1 MRQGS
6 KEAGSSNVSR
16 MNGTADARDRSFLF
30 MTHAGDPGGAEFKM
44 LALCKALAPA
54 AHVLL
59 LQNGRLERLLGAQG
73 TPCVVAPLDAST
85 GAVRRDGGVSG
96 LVRAAPGSLRL
107 VKRIAREARPHD
119 VVVCFSQKAF
129 VLASLAKP
137 FMRRPIVWF
146 MNDILSRD
154 HFSALSIKLLITLSR
169 YSADRVAVVSKESL
183 REWLRAGGRP
193 NGISVVHSGID
204 LEEVRRQMAD
214 PERIAT
220 YRHEYAPDG
229 VPLIGMFGRVSSWKG
244 QDIFLRAMARIPGA
258 RGVIAGG
265 ALFDEQDYDR
275 ELRVLAQELGVADRV
290 VFAGHVEDPMTL
302 MAACDVVAH
311 CSTAPE
317 PSGRVIVEAMFAGT
331 PVIGSDAG
339 GVREFILEGETGL
352 LTPMKDVGALVAAI
366 RRYLEEPVWAKQVA
380 SHARQRAHENYS
392 SRATVAGFQRAVAGL
407 AGYSA

>member
-6 KEAGSSNVSR
+6 KEAGSSKALR
-16 MNGTADARDRSFLF
+16 MHRSTEARDPSFLF

-44 LALCKALAPA
+44 LALCKALGAS

-59 LQNGRLERLLGAQG
+59 LHHGRLERMLAAQG
-73 TPCVVAPLDAST
+73 TPCVVAELGERT
-85 GAVRRDGGVSG
+85 GAVRRDGGVGS
-96 LVRAAPGSLRL
+96 LVRAAPGSLRT

-146 MNDILSRD
+146 MNDIVSRD
-154 HFSALSIKLLITLSR
+154 HFSPLLIKLLIKLSR
-169 YSADRVAVVSKESL
+169 YSADRIAVVSEESL
-183 REWLRAGGRP
+183 REWLRAGGRSD
-193 NGISVVHSGID
+193 GISVVHSGID
-204 LEEVRRQMAD
+204 LDEVNRQIAD
-214 PERIAT
+214 PARIAA
-220 YRHEYAPDG
+220 YRLEYAPG
-229 VPLIGMFGRVSSWKG
+229 GGPLVGMFGRVSSWKG
-244 QDIFLRAMARIPGA
+244 QDIFLRAMAEIPGV

-265 ALFDEQDYDR
+265 ALFDEQDYER
-275 ELRVLAQELGVADRV
+275 ELRALAHELGVAERV
-290 VFAGHVEDPMTL
+290 IFAGHVDDPMTL

-352 LTPMKDVGALVAAI
+352 LTPMKDVAALVAAI
-366 RRYLEEPVWAKQVA
+366 HRYLAKPDWAKEVA
-380 SHARQRAHENYS
+380 THARERAHENYS
-392 SRATVAGFQRAVAGL
+392 SRATVAGFRRAVAGL
-407 AGYSA
+407 AG

>member
-1 MRQGS
+1 MRQDS
-6 KEAGSSNVSR
+6 RDAGDSGV
-16 MNGTADARDRSFLF
+16 ARTYLF

-44 LALCKALAPA
+44 LALSKALAPSI
-54 AHVLL
+54 HVLL
-59 LQNGRLERLLGAQG
+59 LQHGRLEKMLAAQG
-73 TPCVVAPLDAST
+73 TPCVVAPLGEKT
-85 GAVRRDGGVSG
+85 GAVRRDGGVSS

-154 HFSALSIKLLITLSR
+154 HFSPLLIKLLITLSR
-169 YSADRVAVVSKESL
+169 YSADRVAVVSEESL
-183 REWLRAGGRP
+183 REWLRAGGRRE
-193 NGISVVHSGID
+193 GISVVHSGID
-204 LEEVRRQMAD
+204 LEEVSRQIAD
-214 PERIAT
+214 PARIAA
-220 YRHEYAPDG
+220 YRHEYAPG
-229 VPLIGMFGRVSSWKG
+229 GTPLIGMFGRVSSWKG

-265 ALFDEQDYDR
+265 ALFDEKPYEDALR
-275 ELRVLAQELGVADRV
+275 ALAHELRVEDRV
-290 VFAGHVEDPMTL
+290 TFAGHVDDPMTL

-339 GVREFILEGETGL
+339 GVREFILPGETGL
-352 LTPMKDVGALVAAI
+352 LTPMKDVDALVAAI
-366 RRYLEEPVWAKQVA
+366 LRYLEEPDWARQVA
-380 SHARQRAHENYS
+380 MHARARAHENYS
-392 SRATVAGFQRAVAGL
+392 SSATVAGFQRAVAGL
-407 AGYSA
+407 AGYSRHS

>member
-6 KEAGSSNVSR
+6 TEADDSKTSR
-16 MNGTADARDRSFLF
+16 MNGTAEARAPSFLF

-44 LALCKALAPA
+44 LALCKALGPS

-59 LQNGRLERLLGAQG
+59 LHHGRLEAMLAAQG
-73 TPCVVAPLDAST
+73 TPCVVAPLDAEA
-85 GAVRRDGGVSG
+85 GAVRRDGGLG
-96 LVRAAPGSLRL
+96 NLVRAAPGSLRL

-129 VLASLAKP
+129 VLASLSKP

-154 HFSALSIKLLITLSR
+154 HFSPLLIRLLIALSR
-169 YSADRVAVVSKESL
+169 YSADRIAVVSEESL

-193 NGISVVHSGID
+193 DGISVVHSGID
-204 LEEVRRQMAD
+204 LDEVSRQTAD
-214 PERIAT
+214 LARIAA
-220 YRHEYAPDG
+220 YRREFSPDG
-229 VPLIGMFGRVSSWKG
+229 APLIGMFGRVSSWKG
-244 QDIFLRAMARIPGA
+244 QDIFLRAMAQIPDA

-265 ALFDEQDYDR
+265 ALFDEQDYER
-275 ELRVLAQELGVADRV
+275 ELRALARELGVEDRV
-290 VFAGHVEDPMTL
+290 AFTGHVDDPMTL
-302 MAACDVVAH
+302 MSACDVVAH

-339 GVREFILEGETGL
+339 GVREFILPGETGL
-352 LTPMKDVGALVAAI
+352 LTPMKDVDALVAAI
-366 RRYLEEPVWAKQVA
+366 RRYLGEPVWAKQVA
-380 SHARQRAHENYS
+380 SHARQHAHANYS
-392 SRATVAGFQRAVAGL
+392 SRATVAGFQRAVSGL
-407 AGYSA
+407 AGYSP

>member
-1 MRQGS
+1 MRRGS
-6 KEAGSSNVSR
+6 KEAGNSKPAQ
-16 MNGTADARDRSFLF
+16 TFLF

-44 LALCKALAPA
+44 LALCKALAPST
-54 AHVLL
+54 HVLL
-59 LQNGRLERLLGAQG
+59 LQHGRLEHMLVAQG
-73 TPCVVAPLDAST
+73 TPCVVAPLNART
-85 GAVRRDGGVSG
+85 RGVRRDGGVSS

-154 HFSALSIKLLITLSR
+154 HFSPLLIKLLITLSR
-169 YSADRVAVVSKESL
+169 YSADRVAVVSEESM
-183 REWLRAGGRP
+183 REWLRAGGRRD
-193 NGISVVHSGID
+193 GISVVHSGID
-204 LEEVRRQMAD
+204 LDEVNRQIAD
-214 PERIAT
+214 PARIAAC
-220 YRHEYAPDG
+220 RHEHAPDG
-229 VPLIGMFGRVSSWKG
+229 APLIGMFGRVSSWKG
-244 QDIFLRAMARIPGA
+244 QDIFLRALAQIPAA

-265 ALFDEQDYDR
+265 ALFDERDYER
-275 ELRVLAQELGVADRV
+275 ELRALAHELGVDDRV
-290 VFAGHVEDPMTL
+290 TFAGHVDDPMTL

-339 GVREFILEGETGL
+339 GVREFILPEETGL
-352 LTPMKDVGALVAAI
+352 LTPMKDVDALVAAI
-366 RRYLEEPVWAKQVA
+366 HRYLEEPDWARQVA
-380 SHARQRAHENYS
+380 IHARERAHENYS
-392 SRATVAGFQRAVAGL
+392 SRATVAGFQRTLAGL
-407 AGYSA
+407 AGYSHAP

>member
-1 MRQGS
+1 MN
-6 KEAGSSNVSR
+6 EA
-16 MNGTADARDRSFLF
+16 ADARDPSFLF

-44 LALCKALAPA
+44 LALCKALAPS

-59 LQNGRLERLLGAQG
+59 LQHGRLEALLSAQG
-73 TPCVVAPLDAST
+73 TPCVVAPLDPGT
-85 GAVRRDGGVSG
+85 GAVRRDGGVRS

-154 HFSALSIKLLITLSR
+154 HFSPMLIKLLIALSR
-169 YSADRVAVVSKESL
+169 YSADRVAVVSEESL
-183 REWLRAGGRP
+183 REWLRAGGRRE
-193 NGISVVHSGID
+193 GISVVHSGID
-204 LEEVRRQMAD
+204 PDEVRRQMAD
-214 PERIAT
+214 PARIAV
-220 YRHEYAPDG
+220 YRREYAPDG
-229 VPLIGMFGRVSSWKG
+229 APLIGMFGRVSSWKG
-244 QDIFLRAMARIPGA
+244 QDVFLRAMALIPGA

-265 ALFDEQDYDR
+265 ALFDEQEYER
-275 ELRVLAQELGVADRV
+275 KLRALAHELGVADRV
-290 VFAGHVEDPMTL
+290 VFAGHVDDPMTL

-352 LTPMKDVGALVAAI
+352 LTPMKDVAALVAAI

-380 SHARQRAHENYS
+380 THARERAHDNYS
-392 SRATVAGFQRAVAGL
+392 SSATVAGFRRAVSGL
-407 AGYSA
+407 AGYSP

>member
-6 KEAGSSNVSR
+6 KEAGDSKSSW
-16 MNGTADARDRSFLF
+16 MNRTSNARRPSFLF
-30 MTHAGDPGGAEFKM
+30 LTHAGDPGGAEYKM
-44 LALCKALAPA
+44 LALCKALGPA

-59 LQNGRLERLLGAQG
+59 LQNGRLEGLLGAQG
-73 TPCVVAPLDAST
+73 TPCVVAPLDADT
-85 GAVRRDGGVSG
+85 GAVRRDGGVSS

-154 HFSALSIKLLITLSR
+154 HFSPLLIRLLIALSR
-169 YSADRVAVVSKESL
+169 YSADRVAVVSEESL
-183 REWLRAGGRP
+183 REWLRAGGRRH
-193 NGISVVHSGID
+193 GISVVRSGID
-204 LEEVRRQMAD
+204 LDEVSRQTTD
-214 PERIAT
+214 PARIEA
-220 YRHEYAPDG
+220 YRHVYAPDG
-229 VPLIGMFGRVSSWKG
+229 APLIGMFGRVSSWKG

-265 ALFDEQDYDR
+265 ALFDEQDYER
-275 ELRVLAQELGVADRV
+275 ELRELARELGVADRV
-290 VFAGHVEDPMTL
+290 VFAGHVDDPMTL

-352 LTPMKDVGALVAAI
+352 LTPMKDVGALAAAI
-366 RRYLEEPVWAKQVA
+366 RRYLEEPAWAKQVA
-380 SHARQRAHENYS
+380 THARRRAHDNYS
-392 SRATVAGFQRAVAGL
+392 SRATVAGFQRAVSGL
-407 AGYSA
+407 AGYSP